1 MDNLTLSY
9 FAPSTANGERRAS
22 EIGKIAV
29 GSGYKMKLFYAES
42 SSQLDFLLACHRDS
56 AVIVDCTIPNDL
68 SDSTV
73 YPLLTAQINML
84 DHVLVISDSVLPLNI
99 TPQRNRGE
107 AEEVLDWVATQLKD
121 LSEHEYYP
129 RIPLEKIED
138 LDVYRLQIEE
148 MWNSSIELHNSVNS
162 SRKRVMVSY
171 RNTHSAE
178 VGAFC
183 KLEEAKGEVE
193 IKVLPPGSLCGDY
206 EALSPMRRW
215 MLVGLLEDHIR
226 SVDEVW
232 VYKTDN
238 YLDSWWTIAELI
250 MVANVNYNSENKK
263 LVRVYDASLGC
274 FLDSVPPEFSV
285 EMSLE
290 QHKRMARYLSNTRP
304 DTMGPECLEQIKKLR
319 MIAKLLKFST
329 KKMRENMIEQLRPML
344 EQSVPL
350 TIPEEERQQMIADT
364 LKMYSDPK
372 EMEQYVNDEVFKSEF
387 WDRISYQ
394 VAKRT
399 GAMKNGRIDVDAF
412 MQVPMKEITK
422 YSEDDFDKA
431 AGKEETLV
439 IQDDFT
445 CKKYAVYRGSQRYLW
460 LATRMGQPT
469 VKSAPGLGVI
479 HVFNLKEA

>member
-9 FAPSTANGERRAS
+9 FVPSTLKGKYRAL
-22 EIGKIAV
+22 EIEKIAV
-29 GSGYKMKLFYAES
+29 SFGYKVKIFYAES

-68 SDSTV
+68 ADSTV

-99 TPQRNRGE
+99 TPQRNRVE
-107 AEEVLDWVATQLKD
+107 AGEVLDWVAIQLKD
-121 LSEHEYYP
+121 LSEHKYYP

-138 LDVYRLQIEE
+138 IDVYRLQIEE
-148 MWNSSIELHNSVNS
+148 MWNSSIELHNNVDS
-162 SRKRVMVSY
+162 SKKRVMISY

-178 VGAFC
+178 VDSFC
-183 KLEEAKGEVE
+183 RLEEAKGEVE
-193 IKVLPPGSLCGDY
+193 IKVLPPGSLCGDC

-215 MLVGLLEDHIR
+215 MLVGLLEDYIR
-226 SVDEVW
+226 SVDEIW
-232 VYKTDN
+232 VYRTDN

-250 MVANVNYNSENKK
+250 MVVNGNYSSENKK
-263 LVRVYDASLGC
+263 PVRVYDASLGR
-274 FLDSVPPEFSV
+274 FLDIVPPEFSV

-304 DTMGPECLEQIKKLR
+304 NTMGPECLEQIEQLR
-319 MIAKLLKFST
+319 KIAKLLKFST
-329 KKMRENMIEQLRPML
+329 KKMREGMIDQLRPVL

-350 TIPEEERQQMIADT
+350 TIPEEEHQQMIADT
-364 LKMYSDPK
+364 LRMYSDPK
-372 EMEQYVNDEVFKSEF
+372 EMEEYVNNEVFKGEF
-387 WDRISYQ
+387 WNRISYQ
-394 VAKRT
+394 VTKRT
-399 GAMKNGRIDVDAF
+399 GAIMNGKIDVDAF

-431 AGKEETLV
+431 ARKGGTLV
-439 IQDDFT
+439 IQNGPT

-460 LATRMGQPT
+460 LATRMGKPT
-469 VKSAPGLGVI
+469 VKSAPGLEVI